1 MSIVKRAR
9 TAVTRTFQVRFRS
22 ATIVQRL
29 TLDEMAVAVLS
40 VAMVVFV
47 VVPVFPGVA
56 EKRKGVL
63 QWSICQITTR

>member
-1 MSIVKRAR
+1 MSIIKRAR
-9 TAVTRTFQVRFRS
+9 TRTFQVRFRS
-22 ATIVQRL
+22 ATNRTIVQRL

-56 EKRKGVL
+56 EKEMLNKYRTNNTMKA
-63 QWSICQITTR
+63 S

>member
-56 EKRKGVL
+56 EKEMLNKYRTNNTLKA
-63 QWSICQITTR
+63 S